1 VALRGT
7 STTIFYAFG
16 SFYMIMACCCIL
28 VAAGLFTFMD
38 KWADDFA
45 RLSRCEKF
53 MGLIAKNAPVL
64 VRLCNFIVLFFIIYA
79 LVLTLG
85 YSVCDTDQDAEG
97 NNTYYPFAYGLSL
110 AVFSVWVLGCV
121 VGTCVDRTVAKDTP
135 FYTPKTPHDKS
146 SGCCYKCFLGAIFLT
161 VRTGP

>member
-7 STTIFYAFG
+7 SSTVFYAFG

-38 KWADDFA
+38 KWADDFG
-45 RLSRCEKF
+45 RLTRLEKA
-53 MGLIAKNAPVL
+53 MGIIAKNAPVL
-64 VRLCNFIVLFFIIYA
+64 VRLCNFVVIFFIVYA

-85 YSVCDTDQDAEG
+85 YSVCDTDQDEEG
-97 NNTYYPFAYGLSL
+97 NNTYYAFAYGLSL
-110 AVFSVWVLGCV
+110 AVFCVWGLSCV
-121 VGTCVDRTVAKDTP
+121 VGMCVHRTVAKDTP

-146 SGCCYKCFLGAIFLT
+146 SGCCTKCFLSTVYLT
-161 VRTGP
+161 LRTGP